1 MAKDKKKSLGIKTTR
16 YFTKTC
22 LNCNYEYPNWFTNCP
37 KCNLAWDESKK
48 EEGES
53 TLTSLKKTIKII
65 VKITKEDF
73 DEALERVQLNFSA
86 DQGNSW
92 YQMEMLSKTDYFIAE
107 LADVPTGS
115 TIIYFVEV
123 RLKNGEIIVEN
134 NNGNYYYYIVG
145 SSEGDILESSPKAKK
160 IENQENSKN
169 LKLETP
175 KKIKKQEVITRPIKK
190 EYFKPKPES
199 SKISDQVSKVQSPQN
214 LIDYRVEDNLTIF
227 GNLQTEIDPDLKICP
242 HCNSKIKKM
251 WNTCPICGK

>member
-37 KCNLAWDESKK
+37 KCNLAWDEVKK

-65 VKITKEDF
+65 VKITEEDF

-145 SSEGDILESSPKAKK
+145 SSEGDIPESSPKVKK
-160 IENQENSKN
+160 IEDQENSKN
-169 LKLETP
+169 LTIKTQ
-175 KKIKKQEVITRPIKK
+175 KKTKKQEVITRPIKK
-190 EYFKPKPES
+190 EYFKPKTES

>member
-22 LNCNYEYPNWFTNCP
+22 LHCNFEYPNWFTNCP
-37 KCNLAWDESKK
+37 KCGLAWDESKK
-48 EEGES
+48 DGEV
-53 TLTSLKKTIKII
+53 TLHSLKKTIKII
-65 VKITKEDF
+65 VKITEEDF
-73 DEALERVQLNFSA
+73 DEEIERVQLNFSA

-92 YQMEMLSKTDYFIAE
+92 YQMEMISKTDYFIAE

-134 NNGNYYYYIVG
+134 NDGNYYYYIVG
-145 SSEGDILESSPKAKK
+145 SSDVDIPKSSTTSKK
-160 IENQENSKN
+160 IEDQENSK
-169 LKLETP
+169 KVKIETP
-175 KKIKKQEVITRPIKK
+175 KKTKKQEVITRPIKQ
-190 EYFKPKPES
+190 EYFKPKNETP
-199 SKISDQVSKVQSPQN
+199 KIPDQVTKVQVPQN
-214 LIDYRVEDNLTIF
+214 MIDYRVEDNLSIF
-227 GNLQTEIDPDLKICP
+227 GNPQTEIDPDLKSCP